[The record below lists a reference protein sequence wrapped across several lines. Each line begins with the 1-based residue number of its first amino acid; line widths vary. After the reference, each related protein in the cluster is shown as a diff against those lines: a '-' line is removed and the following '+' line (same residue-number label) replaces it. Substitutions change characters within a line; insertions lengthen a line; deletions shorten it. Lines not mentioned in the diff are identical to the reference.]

1 MTKKSFFHSPSRTAH
16 WGCFRL
22 LVFALCFLSF
32 GNLYAQNALWMRYPA
47 ISPDGQHIV
56 FSYQGNLYIV
66 KSEGGRALPLTMHPA
81 YDFQP
86 VWSNDGQH
94 IAFASDRYGNF
105 DVFLMHKDGG
115 TPQRL
120 TFHSSNDIP
129 YSFSPDST
137 SVLFSSARL
146 DSPQNMQFPSGSL
159 PELYSVSV
167 QGGRPIQIMT
177 TPALHVNFNIDGSQM
192 LFEDTKGF
200 EDPFRKHHT
209 SSITRDIWLYDK
221 EGNSFRQLSSFV
233 GEDRNPVFAP
243 NGDDFYY
250 LSEQSGTMNVF
261 KSSVS
266 NPNQAFQISNFTF
279 HPVRYLSLSRDG
291 ILCYSYDGEIY
302 TQREGN
308 DAQRVSIQ
316 ILSDNLANPTS
327 VKIVSGQVTEMA
339 LAPSGKELAFV
350 FRGEVFVT
358 SVDGSLTKRITNTPE
373 QERFIDYS
381 PDGKSIVYASERNN
395 SWNIY
400 MTSLSKKDE
409 KYFMNSTVIEEKA
422 VLETEEETFQP
433 AFSPDGKE
441 LAYIEERTRLMVID
455 LQSKET
461 RTIMDGSQ
469 NFSYLDG
476 DQHFEWSP
484 DGKWFLLHFQLPEYW
499 FNEVG
504 LISSDGK
511 GKVINLTKSGFY
523 DVSPQWAQKGKM
535 MIWASNKSGMHS
547 VAKSGPTE
555 LDIYGLFFTK
565 KAFDIYRMS
574 KEEYEL
580 YIEAQEEAK
589 KEEKEKGEKKEKEKT
604 EVEKIEPVE
613 IDWDGLTERR
623 TRLTIHS
630 SRLSDAALTH
640 DGKYLLYF
648 SQAEKGYDLWR
659 TELRTKETKVLAK
672 FGDRGGALELDKEGK
687 NVFVL
692 SEGAITKVEVESGTK
707 KPVIIQGEMILNENA
722 ERDYLFDHVTRQ
734 VKKKFYDPSLHGA
747 KWEMLTIEYRRF
759 LPHINNNYDFQ
770 EMLSELLGELNASHT
785 GARYRHSDPQGDQTA
800 SLGVF
805 FDQTYE
811 GEGLK
816 IKEIMEGSPLI
827 QSGSKITD
835 GIIIEKIDGVSL
847 TPGLN
852 YYPLLNRKAEKI
864 VLLSLHDPK
873 SSERWEEK
881 VKPIKLSQENQLL
894 YDRWVKRNR
903 KITHELSSGRLGY
916 MHIRGMSDSSYR
928 VFIDAVMGEEVNRE
942 ALVVDSRFNGGG
954 DLVDDLTTF
963 LSGERYQVF
972 KAPDR
977 NIGFESQR
985 RWTKPSIVLVCESN
999 YSDAHCFPAA
1009 YRDLGIGKIVGMPVP
1024 GTCTFVWWEMLQNG
1038 VVFGIPNLGVADKS
1052 GDILENK
1059 QLEPDILVRNEY
1071 DKVSSGIDQQLERA
1085 VKELLE
1091 ELKK

>member
-1 MTKKSFFHSPSRTAH
+1 MMKNWRLFLFSIAV
-16 WGCFRL
+16 L
-22 LVFALCFLSF
+22 LVLNSGSLK
-32 GNLYAQNALWMRYPA
+32 AQEALWMRYPI
-47 ISPDGQHIV
+47 ISPDGQNIV
-56 FSYQGNLYIV
+56 FSYQGNLYKV
-66 KSEGGRALPLTMHPA
+66 DSTGGRALPLTMHPA

-94 IAFASDRYGNF
+94 IAFASNRYGNF
-105 DVFLMHKDGG
+105 DVFLIPRDGG

-120 TFHSSNDIP
+120 TFHSSDDMP
-129 YSFSPDST
+129 YSFSSDNA

-159 PELYSVSV
+159 PELYSVSTK
-167 QGGRPIQIMT
+167 GGRPIQILT
-177 TPALHVNFNIDGSQM
+177 TPALQVSLNSDGSRM

-209 SSITRDIWLYDK
+209 SSITRDIWLYEK
-221 EGNSFRQLSSFV
+221 ESNSFRQLSSFV
-233 GEDRNPVFAP
+233 GEDRDPVFAP

-250 LSEQSGTMNVF
+250 LSEQNGTMNVF

-266 NPNQAFQISNFTF
+266 NPDQSTQISKFDF

-291 ILCYSYDGEIY
+291 TLCYSHHGKIY
-302 TQREGN
+302 TQNEGN
-308 DAQRVSIQ
+308 DEKKVSIQ
-316 ILSDNLANPTS
+316 ILSDNLTNPTS
-327 VKIVSGQVTEMA
+327 FKMVNGEVTEMA
-339 LAPSGKELAFV
+339 LSPSGKELAII

-358 SVDGSLTKRITNTPE
+358 SVDGSMTKRITNTPE
-373 QERFIDYS
+373 QERYIDYS

-400 MTSLSKKDE
+400 ITSLRKKDE
-409 KYFMNSTVIEEKA
+409 KYFMNSTVLEEKP
-422 VLETEEETFQP
+422 VLESAEETFQP

-441 LAYIEERTRLMVID
+441 IAYIEDRTRLKVIN
-455 LQSKET
+455 LESKET

-484 DGKWFLLHFQLPEYW
+484 DGKWFLLHFQLEEYW
-499 FNEVG
+499 YNEVG
-504 LISSDGK
+504 LISSEGK
-511 GKVINLTKSGFY
+511 GKVFNLTKSGFF
-523 DVSPQWAQKGKM
+523 DASPQWVQKGKM

-555 LDIYGLFFTK
+555 LDIFGLFFTK
-565 KAFDIYRMS
+565 KAFDEYRMS

-580 YIEAQEEAK
+580 YKEAQEEAK
-589 KEEKEKGEKKEKEKT
+589 KDDKEKDEKKEKEKK
-604 EVEKIEPVE
+604 EAEDEKIEPVE
-613 IDWDGLTERR
+613 IDWDGLTERKA
-623 TRLTIHS
+623 RLTIHS
-630 SRLSDAALTH
+630 SHLSDAEVTH

-648 SQAEKGYDLWR
+648 SRSEKGFDLWR

-672 FGDRGGALELDKEGK
+672 FGGRRGGALELDKESK

-692 SEGAITKVEVESGTK
+692 SGGAITKVEVESGKK
-707 KPVIIQGEMILNENA
+707 KPVTIQGEMVLNENA
-722 ERDYLFDHVTRQ
+722 ERDYLYDHVTRQ
-734 VKKKFYDPSLHGA
+734 VKKKFYDPGLHGA
-747 KWEMLTIEYRRF
+747 QWELLTTEYRRF

-800 SLGVF
+800 SFGVF

-811 GEGLK
+811 GDGLK
-816 IKEIMEGSPLI
+816 VTEIMEGSPLI
-827 QSGSKITD
+827 QSGSRITE
-835 GIIIEKIDGVSL
+835 GVIIEKIDGM
-847 TPGLN
+847 TIEPGFN
-852 YYPLLNRKAEKI
+852 YYPLLNRKAGKI
-864 VLLSLHDPK
+864 VLLSLHNPK
-873 SSERWEEK
+873 STERWEEK
-881 VKPIKLSQENQLL
+881 VKPITLRQEGQLL

-903 KITHELSSGRLGY
+903 KITHELTGGRLGY
-916 MHIRGMSDSSYR
+916 MHIRGMSDGSYR
-928 VFIDAVMGEEVNRE
+928 IFIDAVMGEEVNRE
-942 ALVVDSRFNGGG
+942 ALIVDSRFNGGG

-1059 QLEPDILVRNEY
+1059 QLEPDIKVMNEY
-1071 DKVSSGIDQQLERA
+1071 DKVATGSDQQLERA

-1091 ELKK
+1091 ELENK

>member
-1 MTKKSFFHSPSRTAH
+1 MFYEQTTTKYWK
-16 WGCFRL
+16 L
-22 LVFALCFLSF
+22 LVSLLGALLLLSL
-32 GNLYAQNALWMRYPA
+32 GNLNAEEALWMRYPV

-56 FSYQGNLYIV
+56 FSYQGNLYKV
-66 KSEGGRALPLTMHPA
+66 HSEGGRATPLTMHPA

-86 VWSNDGQH
+86 VWSNDSQL

-105 DVFLMHKDGG
+105 DVFVISKDGG

-120 TFHSSNDIP
+120 TFHSADDAP
-129 YSFSPDST
+129 YAFSPDNT
-137 SVLFSSARL
+137 SVLFGSARL
-146 DSPQNMQFPSGSL
+146 DHPRNMQFPSGSL

-167 QGGRPIQIMT
+167 KGSRPIQILT
-177 TPALHVNFNIDGSQM
+177 TPALHVSLNSDGSQM

-209 SSITRDIWLYDK
+209 SSITRDIWLCEK
-221 EGNSFRQLSSFV
+221 EANSFRQLSAFG
-233 GEDRNPVFAP
+233 GEDRDPVFSP
-243 NGDDFYY
+243 HGDDFYY

-261 KSSVS
+261 KSSVT
-266 NPNQAFQISNFTF
+266 NPNQSFQISHFDF
-279 HPVRYLSLSRDG
+279 HPVRYLSLSREG
-291 ILCYSYDGEIY
+291 TLCYSYHGEIY

-308 DAQRVSIQ
+308 DAQKVSIQ

-339 LAPSGKELAFV
+339 LSPNGKELAFV

-358 SVDGSLTKRITNTPE
+358 SVDGTMTKRITNTPE
-373 QERFIDYS
+373 QERWIHFS

-400 MTSLSKKDE
+400 MSSLTKKDE
-409 KYFMNSTVIEEKA
+409 KYFMNSTVLEEKP
-422 VLETEEETFQP
+422 VLETAEETFQP
-433 AFSPDGKE
+433 AFSPDGRE
-441 LAYIEERTRLMVID
+441 IAYIEERTRLMVINIE
-455 LQSKET
+455 SKET

-484 DGKWFLLHFQLPEYW
+484 DGQWFLLHFQLPEYW

-555 LDIYGLFFTK
+555 LDVFGLFFTK
-565 KAFDIYRMS
+565 KAFDEYRMS
-574 KEEYEL
+574 KEEYDL
-580 YIEAQEEAK
+580 YTEAQEEAK
-589 KEEKEKGEKKEKEKT
+589 KGAKGKDEQKEKKEKDE
-604 EVEKIEPVE
+604 EEKIEPVL
-613 IDWDGLTERR
+613 IDWDGLTERK

-630 SRLSDAALTH
+630 SRLSDAVVTH
-640 DGKYLLYF
+640 DGRYLLYF
-648 SQAEKGYDLWR
+648 SQGEKGWDLWR
-659 TELRTKETKVLAK
+659 TELRTKETKVLTK
-672 FGDRGGALELDKEGK
+672 FEGRGGVLELDKEGK
-687 NVFVL
+687 NIFVL
-692 SEGAITKVEVESGTK
+692 SGGAITKVEVEAGTK
-707 KPVIIQGEMILNENA
+707 KPVAIQGEMVLNENA
-722 ERDYLFDHVTRQ
+722 ERDYLYDHITRQ
-734 VKKKFYDPSLHGA
+734 VKKKFYDPDLHGA
-747 KWEMLTIEYRRF
+747 RWEMLNTEYRRF

-785 GARYRHSDPQGDQTA
+785 GARYRHDDPQGDQTA

-805 FDQTYE
+805 FDQTYA

-816 IKEIMEGSPLI
+816 IAEIMEGSPLL
-827 QSGSKITD
+827 QAGSKITE
-835 GIIIEKIDGVSL
+835 GIIVEKIDGV
-847 TPGLN
+847 TIVPGLN

-864 VLLSLHDPK
+864 VLLSLYDPK
-873 SSERWEEK
+873 STERWEEK
-881 VKPIKLSQENQLL
+881 VRPINLGQERQLL

-903 KITHELSSGRLGY
+903 KITHELSEGRLGY
-916 MHIRGMSDSSYR
+916 MHIRGMSDASYR

-1038 VVFGIPNLGVADKS
+1038 VVFGIPNLGVTDKS

-1059 QLEPDILVRNEY
+1059 QLEPDIKVRNEY
-1071 DKVSSGIDQQLERA
+1071 DKVASGTDQQLERA

-1091 ELKK
+1091 ELKN

>member
-1 MTKKSFFHSPSRTAH
+1 MKETRI
-16 WGCFRL
+16 GRL
-22 LVFALCFLSF
+22 FSIAVIILLSF
-32 GNLYAQNALWMRYPA
+32 GILYAQEALWMRYPA

-56 FSYQGNLYIV
+56 FSYQGNLYKV
-66 KSEGGRALPLTMHPA
+66 NSDGGKAIPLTMHPA
-81 YDFQP
+81 YDFYP

-94 IAFASDRYGNF
+94 IAFTSNRYGNF
-105 DVFLMHKDGG
+105 DVFLIPKDGG
-115 TPQRL
+115 TPKRL
-120 TFHSSNDIP
+120 TFHSSDDVA
-129 YSFSPDST
+129 YAFTPDSM
-137 SVLFSSARL
+137 SVLFGSARL
-146 DSPQNMQFPSGSL
+146 DHPRNMQFPTGSL
-159 PELYSVSV
+159 PELYSVKV
-167 QGGRPIQIMT
+167 DGGRPVQILT
-177 TPALHVNFNIDGSQM
+177 TPALHVNLNSDGSRM

-209 SSITRDIWLYDK
+209 SSITRDIWLYEKD
-221 EGNSFRQLSSFV
+221 GNVFRRLSSFV
-233 GEDRNPVFAP
+233 GEDRDPVFTP

-250 LSEQSGTMNVF
+250 LSEKNGTMNVF
-261 KSSVS
+261 KSSVT
-266 NPNQAFQISNFTF
+266 NPDQSIQISNFDF
-279 HPVRYLSLSRDG
+279 HPVRYLSSSRDG
-291 ILCYSYDGEIY
+291 LICYSHHGEIY
-302 TQREGN
+302 TQREN
-308 DAQRVSIQ
+308 NARNKVSIQ
-316 ILSDNLANPTS
+316 VLSDHLSNPTS
-327 VKIVSGQVTEMA
+327 VEIVSKEVREMA
-339 LAPSGKELAFV
+339 LSPSGKELAFV

-358 SVDGSLTKRITNTPE
+358 SVDGALTKRVTNTPE
-373 QERFIDYS
+373 QERFINYS
-381 PDGKSIVYASERNN
+381 PDGKSLVYASERNN

-400 MTSLSKKDE
+400 MTSLKKNDE
-409 KYFMNSTVIEEKA
+409 KYFMNSTVLEEKPL
-422 VLETEEETFQP
+422 LETAEETFQP

-441 LAYIEERTRLMVID
+441 IAFIEERTRLKVIN
-455 LQSKET
+455 LESKEI

-476 DQHFEWSP
+476 DQHYDWSP
-484 DGKWFLLHFQLPEYW
+484 DGKWFLLHYQLPEYW

-511 GKVINLTKSGFY
+511 GKVFNLTKSGFY
-523 DVSPQWAQKGKM
+523 DASPQWVQNGKM
-535 MIWASNKSGMHS
+535 MIWGSNKSGMHS

-580 YIEAQEEAK
+580 YKEAEDEVKKEEEKKDEKKEKEKK
-589 KEEKEKGEKKEKEKT
+589 KEEKEK
-604 EVEKIEPVE
+604 IEPVM
-613 IDWDGLTERR
+613 IDWDGLTERK

-630 SRLSDAALTH
+630 SRLSDAEVTH

-648 SQAEKGYDLWR
+648 SQGEKGYDLWR

-672 FGDRGGALELDKEGK
+672 FGGRGGALELDKKGS

-692 SEGAITKVEVESGTK
+692 SGGAITKVEVESGKK
-707 KPVIIQGEMILNENA
+707 KPVAIQGEMVLNENA
-722 ERDYLFDHVTRQ
+722 ERDYLYDHVTRQ
-734 VKKKFYDPSLHGA
+734 VTKKFYDPGLHGA
-747 KWEMLTIEYRRF
+747 QWDMLTTEYRRF
-759 LPHINNNYDFQ
+759 LPHINNNFDFQ

-785 GARYRHSDPQGDQTA
+785 GARYRFRDPKGDQTA
-800 SLGVF
+800 CFGVF

-811 GEGLK
+811 GVGLK
-816 IKEIMEGSPLI
+816 VVEIMEGSPI
-827 QSGSKITD
+827 VQSGSKISE
-835 GIIIEKIDGVSL
+835 GVIIERIDGV
-847 TPGLN
+847 TIEPGLN
-852 YYPLLNRKAEKI
+852 YYPLLNRKTGKI
-864 VLLSLHDPK
+864 TLLSLFNPQN
-873 SSERWEEK
+873 SERWEEK
-881 VKPIKLSQENQLL
+881 VKPISFGQERQLL
-894 YDRWVKRNR
+894 YNRWVKRNR
-903 KITHELSSGRLGY
+903 KVTHELSEGRLGY

-942 ALVVDSRFNGGG
+942 ALIVDSRFNGGG

-1009 YRDLGIGKIVGMPVP
+1009 YRDQGIGKIVGMPVP
-1024 GTCTFVWWEMLQNG
+1024 GTCTFVWWEMLQNN

-1071 DKVSSGIDQQLERA
+1071 DKVASGVDQQLDRA

-1091 ELKK
+1091 ELGKK

>member
-1 MTKKSFFHSPSRTAH
+1 MVKKWQGLLFFVS
-16 WGCFRL
+16 
-22 LVFALCFLSF
+22 VFCFLF
-32 GNLYAQNALWMRYPA
+32 FARLEGEDALWMRYPV

-56 FSYQGNLYIV
+56 FSYQGNLYKV

-86 VWSNDGQH
+86 VWSSDGQH
-94 IAFASDRYGNF
+94 IAFASNRYGNF
-105 DVFLMHKDGG
+105 DIFLIPKDGG

-120 TFHSSNDIP
+120 TFHSSDDMP
-129 YSFSPDST
+129 YCFSPDNT

-167 QGGRPIQIMT
+167 KGGRPVQLLT
-177 TPALHVNFNIDGSQM
+177 TPALHVSLNADGSRM

-209 SSITRDIWLYDK
+209 SSITRDIWLYEK
-221 EGNSFRQLSSFV
+221 GENAFRQLSGFV
-233 GEDRNPVFAP
+233 GEDRDPVFAL

-250 LSEQSGTMNVF
+250 LSEQNGTMNAF

-266 NPNQAFQISNFTF
+266 NPGQSTQISKFDF
-279 HPVRYLSLSRDG
+279 HPVRYLSLSKDG
-291 ILCYSYDGEIY
+291 MLCYSYHGEIY
-302 TQREGN
+302 TQYEGSE
-308 DAQRVSIQ
+308 AQKVSIQ

-327 VKIVSGQVTEMA
+327 VEIVSGEVSEMA
-339 LAPSGKELAFV
+339 LAPSGKELAFI

-358 SVDGSLTKRITNTPE
+358 SADGSMTKRITNTPE
-373 QERFIDYS
+373 QERYIDYS
-381 PDGKSIVYASERNN
+381 PDGRSIVYASERNN

-400 MTSLSKKDE
+400 MASLSKKDE
-409 KYFMNSTVIEEKA
+409 KYFMNSTVLEEKP
-422 VLETEEETFQP
+422 VLETAEETFQP
-433 AFSPDGKE
+433 DFSPDGKE
-441 LAYIEERTRLMVID
+441 IAYIEERTRLNVIN
-455 LQSKET
+455 LESKET
-461 RTIMDGSQ
+461 RTIMDGSK

-511 GKVINLTKSGFY
+511 GKVFNLTKSGFF
-523 DVSPQWAQKGKM
+523 DASPHWVQKGKM
-535 MIWASNKSGMHS
+535 MIWASNKSGMFS

-555 LDIYGLFFTK
+555 LDIFGLFFTK
-565 KAFDIYRMS
+565 KAFDEYRMS
-574 KEEYEL
+574 KEEYDL
-580 YIEAQEEAK
+580 YMENQEEAK
-589 KEEKEKGEKKEKEKT
+589 KDEKEKDEKKEQEKKE
-604 EVEKIEPVE
+604 EEKIEPVV
-613 IDWDGLTERR
+613 IDWEGLTERKA
-623 TRLTIHS
+623 RLTIHS
-630 SRLSDAALTH
+630 SRLSDAEVTH

-648 SQAEKGYDLWR
+648 SQGEKGYDLWR

-672 FGDRGGALELDKEGK
+672 FGDRGGDLELDKESK

-692 SEGAITKVEVESGTK
+692 SDGKISKVEVESGAK
-707 KPVIIQGEMILNENA
+707 KPVPIQGEMVLNEDA

-734 VKKKFYDPSLHGA
+734 VKKKFYDPGLHGA
-747 KWEMLTIEYRRF
+747 RWEMLTTEYKRF
-759 LPHINNNYDFQ
+759 MPHINNNFDFQ

-785 GARYRHSDPQGDQTA
+785 GARYRRSDPQGDQTA

-805 FDQTYE
+805 FDQKYE
-811 GEGLK
+811 DKGLK
-816 IKEIMEGSPLI
+816 IAEILEGSPLV
-827 QSGSKITD
+827 QSGSKIAR
-835 GIIIEKIDGVSL
+835 GAIIEKIDGVTL
-847 TPGLN
+847 APGQN
-852 YYPLLNRKAEKI
+852 YYPLLNRKADKI
-864 VLLSLHDPK
+864 VLLSLYEPE
-873 SSERWEEK
+873 SSERWEER
-881 VKPIKLSQENQLL
+881 VKPISQGQERQLL

-903 KITHELSSGRLGY
+903 KITHELSGGRLGY
-916 MHIRGMSDSSYR
+916 MHIRGMSDASYR
-928 VFIDAVMGEEVNRE
+928 EFIDAVLGEEVNRE

-1009 YRDLGIGKIVGMPVP
+1009 YRDQGIGRIVGMPVP
-1024 GTCTFVWWEMLQNG
+1024 GTCTFVWWERLQNG

-1052 GDILENK
+1052 GDLLENK
-1059 QLEPDILVRNEY
+1059 QLEPDILVRNEF
-1071 DKVSSGIDQQLERA
+1071 DKVAIGIDQQLERA
-1085 VKELLE
+1085 VKELLG
-1091 ELKK
+1091 ELKN